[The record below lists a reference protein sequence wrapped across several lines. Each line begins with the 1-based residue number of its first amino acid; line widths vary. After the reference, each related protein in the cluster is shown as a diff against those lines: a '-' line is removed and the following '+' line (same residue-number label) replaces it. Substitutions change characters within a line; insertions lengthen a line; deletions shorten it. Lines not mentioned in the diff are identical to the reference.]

1 MRSSKYLAEFLGT
14 GILVSVVVGSGAMA
28 TNLSSD
34 KGIELLINT
43 IATVFALGILIALF
57 APISGSHF
65 NPVVTLAEL
74 AMKRLSLLASLG
86 YVVVQLL
93 GGVAGAMLANLMF
106 KHPAIYMSQH
116 IRSGNNLFLGEVV
129 ATAGLL
135 LIIHLIGY
143 QKRSQLAPI
152 LVATWIGSAYF
163 FTSSTSFANPAVT
176 FARAFSNTFAGIAM
190 RSVPAFVV
198 AQVVGAA
205 LGVGIAF
212 VLSRGNNGG
221 EINA

>member
-14 GILVSVVVGSGAMA
+14 GILVAVVVGSGAMA

-43 IATVFALGILIALF
+43 IATVLALGILIAIF

-74 AMKRLSLLASLG
+74 AKNRLPVFTSMG
-86 YVVVQLL
+86 YVIAQVL
-93 GGVAGAMLANLMF
+93 GAVSGAMLANLMF
-106 KHPAIYMSQH
+106 KHPAIYMSQRV
-116 IRSGNNLFLGEVV
+116 RSGTNLFLGEVV

-135 LIIHLIGY
+135 MIIHLIGY
-143 QKRSQLAPI
+143 QKRGSITPI
-152 LVATWIGSAYF
+152 LVAAWIGSAYF

-176 FARAFSNTFAGIAM
+176 FGRAFSNTFAGIAM
-190 RSVPAFVV
+190 RSVPAFIF
-198 AQVVGAA
+198 AQILGAVI
-205 LGVGIAF
+205 GFGIAF
-212 VLSRGNNGG
+212 ALSYEMKERKLS
-221 EINA
+221 